1 VSVVAEARTLHQ
13 ACTELAAQR
22 DLRSDLLFA
31 TADEY
36 GPSLLD
42 LRIVAVDARIW
53 ELETV
58 VHEAGR
64 HVTRDGRVIHVKG
77 MAA

>member
-1 VSVVAEARTLHQ
+1 VSDVRTLHQ
-13 ACTELAAQR
+13 ACAELASQR
-22 DLRSDLLFA
+22 NLRSDLRLA
-31 TADEY
+31 SADAY